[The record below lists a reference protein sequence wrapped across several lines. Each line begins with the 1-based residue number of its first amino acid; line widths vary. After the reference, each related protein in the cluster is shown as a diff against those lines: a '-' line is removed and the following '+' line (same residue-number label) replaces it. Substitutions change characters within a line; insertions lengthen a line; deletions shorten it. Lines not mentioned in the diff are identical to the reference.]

1 MKELMLSAVAAVAL
15 VSVAAVSP
23 AAPASPAAHTVQI
36 KGFAFSPK
44 SLTITAGETVRFVN
58 GDQEAHTVVADK
70 GAFNSGGLDT
80 NDSWLVR
87 LQKPGTYS
95 YFCSLHPYMKGTI
108 IVRVSSGAMRRAH

>member
-1 MKELMLSAVAAVAL
+1 MKELMLSVVAAVSL

-23 AAPASPAAHTVQI
+23 ASTLVAHTVQI

-44 SLTITAGETVRFVN
+44 VLTITAGQSVRFVN

-70 GAFNSGGLDT
+70 GTFNSGGLDT
-80 NDSWLVR
+80 NDSWTVR
-87 LQKPGTYS
+87 LQKPGTYA

-108 IVRVSSGAMRRAH
+108 VVRAVHGAMRGAH

>member
-1 MKELMLSAVAAVAL
+1 MKELMLSVVAAVSL

-23 AAPASPAAHTVQI
+23 ASPAAQTVQI

-44 SLTITAGETVRFVN
+44 VLTVTVGQTARFVN
-58 GDQEAHTVVADK
+58 QDQEAHTVVADK

-80 NDSWLVR
+80 NDSWTVR
-87 LQKPGTYS
+87 LQKPGTYA

-108 IVRVSSGAMRRAH
+108 VVQAARGAMRGAH

>member
-1 MKELMLSAVAAVAL
+1 MLSVVAAVAL

-23 AAPASPAAHTVQI
+23 ASPAPHTVQI

-80 NDSWLVR
+80 NDSWSVR

-108 IVRVSSGAMRRAH
+108 VVRAAPGAMRGAH